1 MVSLRTLIGFAA
13 VTLGASALV
22 VNPLHFVERS
32 GELTA
37 HRRHAANVLNVRHP
51 ATSPP
56 KRTIAER
63 RSLRQKRCA
72 QRTPNTGSVPAA
84 TSSAIESV
92 QNVPQNVGAD
102 PTTQAAAA
110 TTPAADPQ
118 PTPDNSG
125 NSGDNNNSGSSTPS
139 TGNGATYTGDLTFY
153 DVGLGAC
160 GGYNTDSDMICAASM
175 LLYDGFDG
183 YTGANPNANPIC
195 GKQVAITY
203 GGKTITVTVVDRCV
217 GCAKYDLDL
226 SPTAFSQLADQ
237 SQGRLHGATWQFV

>member
-13 VTLGASALV
+13 VALGASALV
-22 VNPLHFVERS
+22 VDPMHYVQRS

-37 HRRHAANVLNVRHP
+37 HRRHAANVLNVRQTSP
-51 ATSPP
+51 APP

-72 QRTPNTGSVPAA
+72 QRTPNTGSSVPAA
-84 TSSAIESV
+84 TSSAVETV

-102 PTTQAAAA
+102 PTPQAAAT
-110 TTPAADPQ
+110 TTPAADPE

-125 NSGDNNNSGSSTPS
+125 NSGNSNSGSSTS
-139 TGNGATYTGDLTFY
+139 TGSGATNTGDLTFY

-160 GGYNTDSDMICAASM
+160 GGTNTDSDMICAASM

-195 GKQVAITY
+195 GKQIAITY

-217 GCAKYDLDL
+217 GCAEYDLDL